1 MAQRNAM
8 STRDEST
15 STKQQTSSARYQS
28 SFSQPTPS
36 TISNEEKSNR
46 RRRLTLP
53 VPLNNNSSLSKA
65 ERYIILKSLMLSSP
79 DEQTAISPETLSS
92 KQSGISPMQC
102 PPSHNARM
110 QQWYQGQAYNIA
122 KKEKYRYVYGP
133 PLSSPARTPT
143 SLSESLFSTSY
154 SKPISA
160 NRKK

>member
-53 VPLNNNSSLSKA
+53 VPLNNNSSLN
-65 ERYIILKSLMLSSP
+65 
-79 DEQTAISPETLSS
+79 EQTAISPETLSS